1 MKCRIIF
8 SRTNKKN
15 IILSSAEFVH
25 SIGIKG
31 DSFGDDINH
40 TNILFVVSAF

>member
-8 SRTNKKN
+8 SRKNKKN
-15 IILSSAEFVH
+15 INLSSAEFVH

-31 DSFGDDINH
+31 DFGDDINH